1 MTLEQNN
8 KLGVEGQ
15 YIKEQKSRWLFLGSA
30 KFLGL
35 TGCVKWP
42 KDPKMANFKWSL
54 SAPGQIGN
62 IVVKNFQY
70 VFRQSAQIRVSYYL
84 DIGKFF

>member
-15 YIKEQKSRWLFLGSA
+15 YINKQKSRWLFLGSA
-30 KFLGL
+30 KFLGH
-35 TGCVKWP
+35 TECVKWP
-42 KDPKMANFKWSL
+42 KGPNMANFKYTL

-62 IVVKNFQY
+62 IVVKNFQH